1 MCQHWHSYPGENR
14 VMTRNYETSVGTQ
27 KGSERSSYEDL
38 RSVGPMSRLPRRSKP
53 TGTRGWDPIAAEAA
67 VANG

>member
-1 MCQHWHSYPGENR
+1 
-14 VMTRNYETSVGTQ
+14 MTRNYETSVGTQ